1 MNTNSRRLYGKC
13 FCFKLRIRENKV
25 WTRLVNSWK
34 FTFLGSKASYEKILF
49 YVFYLFS
56 RVQQP
61 VDYLFPFASQ
71 IKIYSSNSQTRFFQT
86 RRLARENVILHLR
99 LTFSREITYCPVVS
113 PLPEL
118 YNNIRLLNYSA
129 FEFEDIKISFI
140 SIITPYQ
147 LHNQCYVFDSNRLD
161 NHKERR

>member
-61 VDYLFPFASQ
+61 PVDYLFSFDFQSTKLKYTRQ
-71 IKIYSSNSQTRFFQT
+71 IRKFDF
-86 RRLARENVILHLR
+86 LKHDALHAK
-99 LTFSREITYCPVVS
+99 T
-113 PLPEL
+113 L
-118 YNNIRLLNYSA
+118 YYIFDLL
-129 FEFEDIKISFI
+129 FHEK
-140 SIITPYQ
+140 
-147 LHNQCYVFDSNRLD
+147 
-161 NHKERR
+161 